1 MESFDEMAAGEET
14 QIQSFIETMKLQ
26 ADEEALLRT
35 ALAKLGHTDVT
46 ATNRLERHEPAPTPE
61 AAHDDF
67 ADGFEFDDTMVRN
80 SSTLSNQWDWDPQ
93 FQSALGGQHS
103 FSRELEPN
111 EPEPE
116 PHSKPEPEP
125 ELEPES
131 PRRPSTAPVSSP
143 VDRSHPKYKFVDL

>member
-35 ALAKLGHTDVT
+35 ALAKLGHTDIT
-46 ATNRLERHEPAPTPE
+46 ATNRLEQHEPAPAPE

-80 SSTLSNQWDWDPQ
+80 SSTL
-93 FQSALGGQHS
+93 
-103 FSRELEPN
+103 
-111 EPEPE
+111 
-116 PHSKPEPEP
+116 
-125 ELEPES
+125 
-131 PRRPSTAPVSSP
+131 
-143 VDRSHPKYKFVDL
+143 

>member
-35 ALAKLGHTDVT
+35 ALAKLVHTDIT
-46 ATNRLERHEPAPTPE
+46 ATNRLEQHEPAPTPE

-80 SSTLSNQWDWDPQ
+80 SSTLSDQWDWDPQ

-103 FSRELEPN
+103 
-111 EPEPE
+111 
-116 PHSKPEPEP
+116 KPEPEP
-125 ELEPES
+125 EPEPES
-131 PRRPSTAPVSSP
+131 PRRASAAPATSP